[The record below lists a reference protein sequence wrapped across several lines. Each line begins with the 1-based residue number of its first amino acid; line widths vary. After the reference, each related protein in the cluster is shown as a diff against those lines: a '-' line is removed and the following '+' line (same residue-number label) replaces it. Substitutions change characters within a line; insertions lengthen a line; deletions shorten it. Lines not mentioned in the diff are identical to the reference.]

1 MSTVLTLLK
10 VIVSV
15 KTCVRI
21 LIRRMMGQ
29 LLSLSQCTFKIA
41 QFASRR
47 FLQHGMQCQRD
58 NKANTGTL
66 SCAFSVSGKE
76 AQPENVLPA
85 GTTHWG
91 YR

>member
-1 MSTVLTLLK
+1 
-10 VIVSV
+10 
-15 KTCVRI
+15 
-21 LIRRMMGQ
+21 MGQ
-29 LLSLSQCTFKIA
+29 LLSLAQWTFKIV
-41 QFASRR
+41 QLASCR
-47 FLQHGMQCQRD
+47 FLQHGMHCQGD
-58 NKANTGTL
+58 NKANTVAL